1 MYNIDWYLTQKLF
14 LFALFRTS
22 KQNEAQTKETEK
34 VKQHPGSKIQES
46 GTQTEDLDELKNYEK
61 LVEKQLL

>member
-1 MYNIDWYLTQKLF
+1 M
-14 LFALFRTS
+14 FALFRTS
-22 KQNEAQTKETEK
+22 KQNETQTKEIEK
-34 VKQHPGSKIQES
+34 VKQHPGSKTQDS

>member
-1 MYNIDWYLTQKLF
+1 M
-14 LFALFRTS
+14 FALFRTS
-22 KQNEAQTKETEK
+22 KQKETQTKETEK
-34 VKQHPGSKIQES
+34 VKQHPGSKIQDS